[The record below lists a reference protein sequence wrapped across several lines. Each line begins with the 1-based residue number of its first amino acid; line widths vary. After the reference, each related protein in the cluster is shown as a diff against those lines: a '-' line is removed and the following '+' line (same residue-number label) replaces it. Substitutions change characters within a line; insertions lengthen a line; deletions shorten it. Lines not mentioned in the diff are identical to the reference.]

1 MAVSHWMPVTDS
13 RPFALAHRRFAT
25 LSALAACF
33 ALAYAAA
40 TAVGVPGAVLSA
52 VFTMTIAM
60 LPLVGWWAFVRA
72 PRDLRVWSALVAGA
86 ATLWLLGSLA
96 WYVEF
101 VKAGNM
107 APAVDGL
114 WEVAFAAAYA
124 LGAAGLYVILRGA
137 ISLWNAALDASVVVA
152 AGCALGAAVAGHGLR
167 GGFDTTSLVAVARP
181 LFGVVILVLV
191 ASAALGA
198 WNGLP
203 LSILLIGLGQ
213 IFLTVGGIVYAFETV
228 QRVDGDFRWS
238 PVALLPGVLASLLAA
253 IAIILRIDRPIR
265 LARPEEIPG
274 HRVGATA
281 VLYGGVC
288 CLTIAVVVAAWGE
301 ATARDSV
308 LVVGLAASA
317 WIGAALALRASGS
330 IRDLEHAYER
340 LDRAHVNLERTTDR
354 LATANEELARANVQL
369 RAVHTAFEDLLVIAD
384 QRTSGGLRVLIEDA
398 GEDLA
403 RLLTRYTHY

>member
-1 MAVSHWMPVTDS
+1 
-13 RPFALAHRRFAT
+13 

-40 TAVGVPGAVLSA
+40 TAAGVPRAVLSA
-52 VFTMTIAM
+52 VFTVTIAI

-72 PRDLRVWSALVAGA
+72 PRDLRLWAGLVAGA

-107 APAVDGL
+107 VPAVDGM

-124 LGAAGLYVILRGA
+124 LAAAGLYTVLRGA
-137 ISLWNAALDASVVVA
+137 ISLRHAALDASIVVA
-152 AGCALGAAVAGHGLR
+152 AGSALGAAVAGHGLR
-167 GGFDTTSLVAVARP
+167 SGLDTKLLVAVARP
-181 LFGVVILVLV
+181 LFGVVMLALVI
-191 ASAALGA
+191 SAALGK
-198 WNGLP
+198 WDGLP
-203 LSILLIGLGQ
+203 LSIVLIGLGQ
-213 IFLTVGGIVYAFETV
+213 IFLTVGGIVYGFETI
-228 QRVDGDFRWS
+228 QRVGGDFRWS
-238 PVALLPGVLASLLAA
+238 PVALLPGALASLLAA
-253 IAIILRIDRPIR
+253 TVIILRIDRPIH

-281 VLYGGVC
+281 LLYGGVC
-288 CLTIAVVVAAWGE
+288 CLTVAVGVGAWGE
-301 ATARDSV
+301 AAGRDSV
-308 LVVGLAASA
+308 LIVGLAASA
-317 WIGAALALRASGS
+317 WIGTALAFRASGS
-330 IRDLEHAYER
+330 IRDLENAYER

-354 LATANEELARANVQL
+354 LATANEDLARTNVQL

-384 QRTSGGLRVLIEDA
+384 QRTSGGLRALIEDA

-403 RLLTRYTHY
+403 RLLSRYTHY